1 VTDDEPEHEHEHD
14 HDHEQ
19 GDEVEYEVDEELMA
33 EGALFLVGS
42 VGELPAED
50 LDRILKGLPPAIST
64 DLVKDLIGNKLDPR
78 RLKNL
83 APLLLG
89 PLRKRPAARLSP
101 TVERLSVG
109 ILETFHAELGDERFE
124 NPSYEDLREV
134 IDAVLEKHPLS
145 GVRCTLSWVVA
156 DGLPAAQAAHD
167 LLLTDERLRLPD
179 WPKEAA
185 TQL

>member
-1 VTDDEPEHEHEHD
+1 VTDEEHD
-14 HDHEQ
+14 HDHDHDH

-33 EGALFLVGS
+33 TGGLFLVEA
-42 VGELPAED
+42 VAELSADD
-50 LDRILKGLPPAIST
+50 LDRLLKGLPSQIGT
-64 DLVKDLIGNKLDPR
+64 ELVADLIGNKLDPR

-89 PLRKRPAARLSP
+89 PLRKRPAGRLSP

-109 ILETFHAELGDERFE
+109 ILDTFQSELGDRFD
-124 NPSYEDLREV
+124 NPSFDDLREV
-134 IDAVLEKHPLS
+134 IDAVLAEHPVA

-179 WPKEAA
+179 WPKAGEAIPD
-185 TQL
+185 T

>member
-1 VTDDEPEHEHEHD
+1 AHDHGHEHD
-14 HDHEQ
+14 H
-19 GDEVEYEVDEELMA
+19 GDEVEYEVDEALMA
-33 EGALFLVGS
+33 TGAVFLVES
-42 VGELPAED
+42 VAELSAGELDE
-50 LDRILKGLPPAIST
+50 LLKGLPPQIGT
-64 DLVKDLIGNKLDPR
+64 ELVKDLIGNKLDPR

-89 PLRKRPAARLSP
+89 PLRKRPAGRLSP

-109 ILETFHAELGDERFE
+109 ILDTFHNELGERFD
-124 NPSYEDLREV
+124 NPSFDDLSEV
-134 IDAVLEKHPLS
+134 IDAVLAKHPLS

-179 WPKEAA
+179 WPKASSA
-185 TQL
+185 QP

>member
-1 VTDDEPEHEHEHD
+1 MTDDVHGHD
-14 HDHEQ
+14 HDHDPEHDH
-19 GDEVEYEVDEELMA
+19 GEEVEYEVDEELMA
-33 EGALFLVGS
+33 TGALFLAAS
-42 VGELPAED
+42 VAELSADD
-50 LDRILKGLPPAIST
+50 LDRLLKGLPPQIGT
-64 DLVKDLIGNKLDPR
+64 ELVKDLIGNKLDPR

-109 ILETFHAELGDERFE
+109 ILDTFHSELGERFD
-124 NPSYEDLREV
+124 NPSFEDLRS
-134 IDAVLEKHPLS
+134 VLDSVLGKHPTS

-179 WPKEAA
+179 WPKASSA
-185 TQL
+185 QP